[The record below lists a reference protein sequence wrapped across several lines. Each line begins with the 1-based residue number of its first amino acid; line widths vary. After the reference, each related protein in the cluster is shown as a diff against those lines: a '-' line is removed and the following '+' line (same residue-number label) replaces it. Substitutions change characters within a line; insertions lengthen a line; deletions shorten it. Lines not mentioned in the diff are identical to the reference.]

1 LTLLLLTTWW
11 WLAAALEVAGKALV
25 AVAVLVDLELALLF
39 L

>member
-11 WLAAALEVAGKALV
+11 WLVVAQEVAGKALV
-25 AVAVLVDLELALLF
+25 AVAAQEDLELVLLF